1 MGLFGGSSGSG
12 DMKKAIKLAKE
23 ARDTINRVYVPTVAE
38 QEIILQNPELAGL
51 LEAEQLGPSAM
62 EGISTDPRLRNA
74 QMSALEQ
81 LAGLS
86 ETGLGAEDKAAFN
99 QLRRQVASEAQA
111 QNQAVLQNAAAQGT
125 LDSGNTLM
133 AQLMAGQ
140 QSANR
145 ASQGADEIA
154 AQAARA
160 RRDALAQYGNM
171 AANMGQQDFNQRSQV
186 AQSRDAISQFN
197 AQNRQGVNQFNL
209 QNKQDISNRRADTQN
224 QQQMYNKGLIQQ
236 KFQNELGKAT
246 GQSGATQNIANMYAQ
261 QGAAKAQGS
270 ANLTSGLIGA
280 GAELGAAYMT
290 YGGSNALKK

>member
-1 MGLFGGSSGSG
+1 MGLFGGDSGSSE
-12 DMKKAIKLAKE
+12 MKKAIRMAKE

-38 QEIILQNPELAGL
+38 QEILLQNPELAGL

-62 EGISTDPRLRNA
+62 EEVSTDPRLRNA

-111 QNQAVLQNAAAQGT
+111 NQQATLQNAAAQGT
-125 LDSGNTLM
+125 LNSGNALM
-133 AQLMAGQ
+133 AQLNAGQ
-140 QSANR
+140 QAANR
-145 ASQGADEIA
+145 GAQGADELA

-160 RRDALAQYGNM
+160 RREALAQYGNM
-171 AANMGQQDFNQRSQV
+171 ATTMGQNDFNNQSAV
-186 AQSRDAISQFN
+186 AQSRDAIANFN
-197 AQNRQGVNQFNL
+197 AQNRQGVNQYNL
-209 QNKQDISNRRADTQN
+209 GNKQNLANQKADTTN
-224 QQQMYNKGLIQQ
+224 QQTMYNKGLIQQ
-236 KFQNELGKAT
+236 KFQNDLGKAT

-270 ANLTSGLIGA
+270 ANMTSGLVGA
-280 GAELGAAYMT
+280 GAQLGAAYIKAKS
-290 YGGSNALKK
+290 GGVA